1 MDNNRN
7 LYRLA
12 VIAFFAVIAVYANHF
27 NNGFHFDDS
36 HSIVNN
42 IYIKDIGNIPS
53 FFRDS
58 TLSTSL
64 PANQAYRPLVTAST
78 AVDYWLGNGLYP
90 FYFHL
95 STFVL
100 FIVQGIFMY
109 FLYLKIFDLSYKHE
123 RNKYMALFGTV
134 WYLLHPANAETI
146 NYILAR
152 SDSIST
158 LFVVVAFVAFLY
170 SSRCRRWHLYL
181 IPVALG
187 SLAKPTA
194 IMFGPLLF
202 TYVLLFEEKTDL
214 SGIFLKKNRARLI
227 ASMKTAS
234 VALGFC
240 VLLFAFIRF
249 MDSPTWVPGG
259 TSRFHYLITQPYV
272 LLHYFITFFLPIS
285 LSADTDWTTLG
296 TLLDIR
302 FIIGISFVVVLLY
315 AAVLAS
321 KKEKLRPVSFGIFWF
336 FISLIPTSSV
346 IPLAEVMNDHRL
358 FFPYVG
364 LMMSV
369 CWSLYVVFDKVTAS
383 HPSRRKLYRMAA
395 IGLVVVCAAYAYG
408 TFERNKVWRT
418 NESLWRDVT
427 EKSPKNGRGLMN
439 YGVALMA
446 RADYADAEKYFS
458 EALRLYPNYSTLFI
472 NMGILKAATGD
483 PVEAEQYFRNAIAAD
498 PANPECYYFYARW
511 LESVKRYDEAVQYL
525 DNTLKL
531 SSAHMNARYLLMAIF
546 SERNEFGNL
555 KVLAEQTLRIVPGDK
570 QSAQYL
576 SVLKIE

>member
-1 MDNNRN
+1 MGNNRN

-12 VIAFFAVIAVYANHF
+12 VIALLAVIAAYANHF
-27 NNGFHFDDS
+27 HNGFHFDDS

-100 FIVQGIFMY
+100 FIAQGILMY
-109 FLYLKIFDLSYKHE
+109 FLYLKIFDLSYKQE
-123 RNKYMALFGTV
+123 RNKYLALFGAV

-158 LFVVVAFVAFLY
+158 LFVVLAFVLFLY

-214 SGIFLKKNRARLI
+214 TGIFLKKNRARLI
-227 ASMKTAS
+227 GSMKTTS

-240 VLLFAFIRF
+240 VLLFAFIRS

-259 TSRFHYLITQPYV
+259 ISRFHYLITQPYV
-272 LLHYFITFFLPIS
+272 LLHYFTTFFLPLS
-285 LSADTDWTTLG
+285 LSADTDWTTLA
-296 TLLDIR
+296 TLLDAR

-315 AAVLAS
+315 TALATS
-321 KKEKLRPVSFGIFWF
+321 KSEKLRPISFGILWF
-336 FISLIPTSSV
+336 FISLAPTSSI

-369 CWSLYVVFDKVTAS
+369 CWSLSVLFDKVAVS
-383 HPSRRKLYRMAA
+383 HRTKKKLSRAT
-395 IGLVVVCAAYAYG
+395 VVIIFAVLATSAFG
-408 TFERNKVWRT
+408 TWERNNVWHT
-418 NESLWRDVT
+418 EESLWRDVT

-439 YGVALMA
+439 YGLALMGK
-446 RADYADAEKYFS
+446 ADYAGAEKYFTD
-458 EALRLYPNYSTLFI
+458 AMRLTPNYSYLFI
-472 NMGILKAATGD
+472 NMGILKAATGRSA
-483 PVEAEQYFRNAIAAD
+483 EAEQYFRDAIVAD
-498 PANPECYYFYARW
+498 PNNPECYYFYARW
-511 LESVKRYDEAVQYL
+511 LKSLKRYDEAVLNL
-525 DNTLKL
+525 DKTLAL

-555 KVLAEQTLRIVPGDK
+555 KELAEQTLRIVPGDK